1 MLASAGDITLG
12 KSAFA
17 ACISLKGL
25 DFISRITKLEEMAL
39 AGCTGFTALE
49 FSALTE
55 IGNNAFSGCTKLALL
70 TLPDT
75 LLRIGSMAFYN
86 CGSLRALTIPASV
99 EYIDEYCFA
108 EWSASQVIT
117 IYGKNYLNWNKYWDF
132 KNGAKLVFPD
142 YNN

>member
-1 MLASAGDITLG
+1 M
-12 KSAFA
+12 
-17 ACISLKGL
+17 
-25 DFISRITKLEEMAL
+25 
-39 AGCTGFTALE
+39 
-49 FSALTE
+49 
-55 IGNNAFSGCTKLALL
+55 L